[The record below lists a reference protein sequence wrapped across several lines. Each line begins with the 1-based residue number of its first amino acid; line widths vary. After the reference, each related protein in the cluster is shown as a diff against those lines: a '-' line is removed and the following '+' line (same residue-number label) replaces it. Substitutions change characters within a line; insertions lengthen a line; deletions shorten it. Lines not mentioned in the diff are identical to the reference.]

1 MYTTYH
7 TGQNIIWAYWMR
19 TAFSL
24 SQDPA
29 ARRDAGRAPAR
40 WPASSMTRWQH
51 CRSSCGASARNW
63 PAAATRAGLRW
74 LASSWTAPPSP
85 PDGPASSWAMTYAA
99 GTPPPSCGPPPSP
112 GPGRARRVAGHAT
125 WQCRPCRVTH
135 GYSDC
140 VSLGRN
146 AHDAVG
152 RARPDGGGGDVYR
165 FSATGPRSSTYLRLV
180 CRSYGAVRIGP
191 QLFSLVCFCSAIIS
205 GSKLYCTIGAV
216 FTLLTCSLPS
226 CARGRGGCT
235 VGPAERPPRDG
246 SSDRGHDSSRPRAG
260 THVISSDSAVM

>member
-1 MYTTYH
+1 
-7 TGQNIIWAYWMR
+7 
-19 TAFSL
+19 
-24 SQDPA
+24 
-29 ARRDAGRAPAR
+29 
-40 WPASSMTRWQH
+40 MTRWQH

-99 GTPPPSCGPPPSP
+99 GTPPPSCGPPPVARTRPRSP
-112 GPGRARRVAGHAT
+112 RGWARNLAVPPMSGDARVLRLCELRTQRAR
-125 WQCRPCRVTH
+125 
-135 GYSDC
+135 
-140 VSLGRN
+140 
-146 AHDAVG
+146 DAVG